1 MSLDI
6 SYFILSWYVNI
17 QTKDKLMNFVGNLVI
32 PHLIE
37 KSFLQPVQELLRLL
51 LYQMKKSPLLK
62 AAHHSHMVG
71 AQTSDCCMIQAR
83 YLQSIYNSNGSKV

>member
-1 MSLDI
+1 M
-6 SYFILSWYVNI
+6 
-17 QTKDKLMNFVGNLVI
+17 
-32 PHLIE
+32 
-37 KSFLQPVQELLRLL
+37 L